1 MLQIG
6 VEGALDEEGDQH
18 LRSGRP
24 FIIRIFFQNQIP
36 DAAFQLSDQNA
47 SAAAGKKDFQK
58 SGLTGKG
65 AENFQRRLF
74 WIIKEGI
81 GMGDGADD
89 VVDQFILHGFGQ
101 IIKIRIMLVEGCLVD
116 ESGLCQLFYCNF
128 FDGLPGTKLDKGIS
142 DIHSGSLY
150 AKIHDF
156 PSFLSISIF
165 DSLEKKLNKRPFRR
179 TDGGGRPLKWLQ

>member
-74 WIIKEGI
+74 LIIKKGFRLVAVDNGI
-81 GMGDGADD
+81 VIAANWWGKLKTISQMIMIILLILNLDGFFNVLETAF
-89 VVDQFILHGFGQ
+89 VYIAVALTVIS
-101 IIKIRIMLVEGCLVD
+101 LVD
-116 ESGLCQLFYCNF
+116 YIWANRQVLN
-128 FDGLPGTKLDKGIS
+128 T
-142 DIHSGSLY
+142 
-150 AKIHDF
+150 
-156 PSFLSISIF
+156 
-165 DSLEKKLNKRPFRR
+165 EK
-179 TDGGGRPLKWLQ
+179 